1 MSQHMMNQMRVRSFI
16 EELDDGKDYSHI
28 LEAEK
33 PVVIQQQED
42 LPLASPLP
50 DNVNNEDRVRKSQP
64 VEDVQYLFT
73 NDQNVHHEYFNE
85 LEKMVEKQAELL
97 GAEPMRVEESLPKS
111 KFNTE
116 VINVIDD
123 ESDNNN
129 NIVIVDGY
137 TLFVSNKWD
146 RNQVAKKSED
156 APASKPTNNTKA
168 TDAVDKNIN
177 VPSHSTRQA
186 PPNLSLYDV
195 IVVDDDDEYAYQS
208 KVIEEISS
216 SEEEDSAVPHRRD
229 HVNSNRRHSGPQKAN
244 GALNGSNNVSR
255 SNGVI
260 SSANNNAP
268 KKNVNNNK
276 SLFQFDD
283 IVMDDD

>member
-216 SEEEDSAVPHRRD
+216 SEEDSAVPHRRD